1 MAKNQFLGQAG
12 VKIKYPDH
20 FFEEYDRSLNIRKY
34 GVDNLYPQH
43 LRDFFEV
50 SPTFNSCATRL
61 KDFLYG
67 EGSQS
72 KLLTNQIV
80 TALLQDYAIF
90 GGFALFV
97 GYNGLGDI
105 DYINYV
111 PFETIRLG
119 EQGVNGLYT
128 YCYYS
133 PDWSEHTTVNK
144 KKVAIKDKIKY
155 WMFTDNIETRLSR
168 MTQEDYAGG
177 EILYFSNTIS
187 YPTEH
192 IRAVINYV
200 SQEIGISNILYR
212 DVRCNFMP
220 ATALAIPRQSDEDTN
235 ELMDNIS
242 KLQGDENSFK
252 ILTISFS
259 SQEDKPEALNLSG
272 QDYMDRVLKASE
284 NASKVIT
291 KAYHQESFMR
301 LEDGSLGFGS
311 DAISEIYN
319 FYNFQL
325 RTTRSEIETV
335 LKKLD
340 PAFSLIEIKFT

>member
-1 MAKNQFLGQAG
+1 MSNNSFIGQTDI
-12 VKIKYPDH
+12 KIKFPNKFY
-20 FFEEYDRSLNIRKY
+20 EYYDKSIDCRKY
-34 GVDNLYPQH
+34 GNDNLYPNH
-43 LRDFFEV
+43 LRDFFET
-50 SPTFNSCATRL
+50 SPTLNSCATRL
-61 KDFLYG
+61 KNFLYG
-67 EGSQS
+67 EGTSS
-72 KLLTNQIV
+72 KIISNPILSSILT
-80 TALLQDYAIF
+80 DYSIF
-90 GGFALFV
+90 GGFAIYV
-97 GYNGLGDI
+97 QYNGLGDVE
-105 DYINYV
+105 NLTYV

-119 EQGVNGLYT
+119 EQGANGLYT

-133 PDWSEHTTVNK
+133 PDWLEKATVNK
-144 KKVAIKDKIKY
+144 KTIKNKDKIKY
-155 WMFTDNIETRLSR
+155 WMYTDNIETRLAR
-168 MTQEDYAGG
+168 MTQPDYAGG

-187 YPTEH
+187 YPSEH
-192 IRAVINYV
+192 VRAVINYV

-220 ATALAIPRQSDEDTN
+220 ATALAFPRQSDEDTQ

-284 NASKVIT
+284 NAARVIT
-291 KAYHQESFMR
+291 KAYNQESFIR

-311 DAISEIYN
+311 EAISEIYN

-325 RTTRSEIETV
+325 RSTRKEIETL

-340 PAFSLIEIKFT
+340 PTFSLIEIKFT